1 MCSLFMSPRLWSRVT
16 HLRFL
21 SRWDF
26 PCLRCYS
33 NSPLGDPDFKC
44 PDADPEI
51 LAKSDSDVS
60 VTPCA
65 RVWGP
70 SSGNS
75 NQPSAVQHSAIDEG
89 DGADNKNDED
99 TEDEFEDWHLCLV
112 TSPAA
117 PAPSLAAD
125 VQQSC
130 GQRAAAPRMPLLAY
144 AAHYPAYSSVGPT
157 VFPLPMLQYLLL
169 RRPHCPPPYHP
180 LCCLWLPP
188 SSSSFC
194 LLD

>member
-1 MCSLFMSPRLWSRVT
+1 MVATDFGEEAYLRIVAFDQVASYLPLNFMFQLQFSRNMKDLTILSINIGNLSSVLGPRLCSLFKSAKLWPRVT
-16 HLRFL
+16 YLRFL

-51 LAKSDSDVS
+51 LAKSDSDMS

-75 NQPSAVQHSAIDEG
+75 NQPSAV
-89 DGADNKNDED
+89 
-99 TEDEFEDWHLCLV
+99 
-112 TSPAA
+112 
-117 PAPSLAAD
+117 
-125 VQQSC
+125 
-130 GQRAAAPRMPLLAY
+130 
-144 AAHYPAYSSVGPT
+144 
-157 VFPLPMLQYLLL
+157 
-169 RRPHCPPPYHP
+169 
-180 LCCLWLPP
+180 
-188 SSSSFC
+188 
-194 LLD
+194 